1 MSFKPLISETQ
12 AYDKP
17 EIEQKNS
24 RGIYIFGSHPLSVK
38 SRAFQMI
45 YPKNIKIKPIIKY
58 GSKDDDRKSG
68 INYLYMNES
77 KEKESFF
84 KLNNVNIIYL
94 NCLFNVN
101 NNSDYQK
108 YDKDF
113 NDKTIESKIGNIF
126 NIPNIHLIPEYQH
139 HLYTYHRNYDL
150 FNQISMTITMISRV
164 FTQSK
169 NMSKNIICH
178 KPKLF
183 TPQTTDSNFKNF
195 SKSSQIEC
203 LDINEE
209 ISSKE
214 TNEEIDE
221 NDNIEE
227 KKFNEYTDFL
237 LNFNI
242 IDINIKEKELN
253 QNPENLAKN
262 INLKNCKNF
271 LNSLCL
277 NTIYSEEKN
286 NFNGEFVEYKILK
299 TKEKNEESIDK
310 KRNNLFESEEFEN
323 LYKKLKKPKKN
334 GSKKNGNPFLN
345 KKINKK
351 VTEKSIKEN
360 KLKQRKDGPKIH
372 VYLNQ
377 IKMVKSTLENFPF
390 FPALNIETNTTIS
403 FLESLAQDKKDLIK
417 TKKKVKLIKDERNLK
432 YMKNKRFEI
441 IYQDKDGKLQK
452 ILHINGFNILYLI
465 LFYYYK
471 IKINILELEKNYY
484 SNQSIKEMVLS
495 TIPAVKSIRY
505 CNRITNEIINKVDK
519 NII

>member
-12 AYDKP
+12 TYDHS

-24 RGIYIFGSHPLSVK
+24 RDAYKVGSSLLSVT
-38 SRAFQMI
+38 SSAFQMI
-45 YPKNIKIKPIIKY
+45 YPKNIIIKPIIKN

-68 INYLYMNES
+68 INNLYMNES

-84 KLNNVNIIYL
+84 KLNNVNINFL

-101 NNSDYQK
+101 NSSDYQK

-150 FNQISMTITMISRV
+150 FNQISMTIPMISRV

-178 KPKLF
+178 RQKLF
-183 TPQTTDSNFKNF
+183 TPQTIDSNFTNF

-209 ISSKE
+209 ISSNE

-242 IDINIKEKELN
+242 IDVNIKEKELN

-286 NFNGEFVEYKILK
+286 NFNGEFIENKILK
-299 TKEKNEESIDK
+299 TKEKNEESIVK
-310 KRNNLFESEEFEN
+310 KRNNSFESEEFEN
-323 LYKKLKKPKKN
+323 LYKKLKNQKKK
-334 GSKKNGNPFLN
+334 GYKKNGNPFLN

-351 VTEKSIKEN
+351 ATAKSIKEN
-360 KLKQRKDGPKIH
+360 ELKQRKDGPKIH

-390 FPALNIETNTTIS
+390 FQALNIETNTTIS

-417 TKKKVKLIKDERNLK
+417 TKKKVKLR
-432 YMKNKRFEI
+432 
-441 IYQDKDGKLQK
+441 
-452 ILHINGFNILYLI
+452 
-465 LFYYYK
+465 
-471 IKINILELEKNYY
+471 
-484 SNQSIKEMVLS
+484 
-495 TIPAVKSIRY
+495 
-505 CNRITNEIINKVDK
+505 
-519 NII
+519 

>member
-12 AYDKP
+12 TYDHS

-24 RGIYIFGSHPLSVK
+24 RDAYKVGSSLLSVT
-38 SRAFQMI
+38 SSAFQMI
-45 YPKNIKIKPIIKY
+45 YPKNIIIKPIIKN

-68 INYLYMNES
+68 INNLYMNES

-84 KLNNVNIIYL
+84 KLNNVNINFL

-101 NNSDYQK
+101 NSSDYQK

-150 FNQISMTITMISRV
+150 FNQISMTIPMISRV

-178 KPKLF
+178 RQKLF
-183 TPQTTDSNFKNF
+183 TPQTIDSNFTNF

-209 ISSKE
+209 ISSNE

-242 IDINIKEKELN
+242 IDVNIKEKELN

-286 NFNGEFVEYKILK
+286 NFNGEFIENKILK
-299 TKEKNEESIDK
+299 TKEKNEESIVK
-310 KRNNLFESEEFEN
+310 KRNNSFESEEFEN
-323 LYKKLKKPKKN
+323 LYKKLKNQK
-334 GSKKNGNPFLN
+334 
-345 KKINKK
+345 KK
-351 VTEKSIKEN
+351 VTKKM
-360 KLKQRKDGPKIH
+360 GIH
-372 VYLNQ
+372 
-377 IKMVKSTLENFPF
+377 F
-390 FPALNIETNTTIS
+390 
-403 FLESLAQDKKDLIK
+403 
-417 TKKKVKLIKDERNLK
+417 
-432 YMKNKRFEI
+432 
-441 IYQDKDGKLQK
+441 
-452 ILHINGFNILYLI
+452 
-465 LFYYYK
+465 
-471 IKINILELEKNYY
+471 
-484 SNQSIKEMVLS
+484 
-495 TIPAVKSIRY
+495 
-505 CNRITNEIINKVDK
+505 
-519 NII
+519 